1 MVCAHMARPR
11 SVHGP
16 RSSSFCCGQGEGERK
31 GKYVIVHKQAS
42 NAKKEGGKEHGI
54 PKESEWMSGEAE
66 KGAWT
71 KANETKTKTRPDRYD
86 ISFSHRSAKRS
97 KHNCVRQCPSM
108 LVMPDHGYITIS
120 VHTLLPLHVGETIVL
135 HRGGSDSSCCSVR
148 IGKILILLALA
159 CYYFF
164 QTSRVST
171 TEPQGR
177 TSKTHGWME
186 QSGWIVLD

>member
-1 MVCAHMARPR
+1 MGSQKRV
-11 SVHGP
+11 S
-16 RSSSFCCGQGEGERK
+16 
-31 GKYVIVHKQAS
+31 
-42 NAKKEGGKEHGI
+42 
-54 PKESEWMSGEAE
+54 WMSGEAE

-108 LVMPDHGYITIS
+108 LVMADHGYIAIS
-120 VHTLLPLHVGETIVL
+120 VHTLLPLHVGETIIL

-148 IGKILILLALA
+148 IGKVIILLALA

-164 QTSRVST
+164 QTSRLST

-177 TSKTHGWME
+177 TSKTHGGIE
-186 QSGWIVLD
+186 QSDWIV